1 LRPDSNLRGDRHWN
15 RLSSTCTTLPSP
27 LSVTERGESPSLGHH
42 HPHHRLHG
50 QHRSPRPVTLRRNG
64 RFAKSLREVLWVEEV
79 PVLYGISFD
88 GRCHSRIITSS
99 HPIADRR
106 TITWGPPPP
115 QYLPHSNNAPPPPT
129 PLGAISSSHQSCL
142 LPRVRFRA
150 ITVIFRPWEQ
160 RSLPRPPALRAIPRS
175 TRIVPLA
182 IPLDASLT
190 RLDIVNVHALDF
202 FTPRLL

>member
-1 LRPDSNLRGDRHWN
+1 
-15 RLSSTCTTLPSP
+15 
-27 LSVTERGESPSLGHH
+27 
-42 HPHHRLHG
+42 
-50 QHRSPRPVTLRRNG
+50 
-64 RFAKSLREVLWVEEV
+64 VEEV

-99 HPIADRR
+99 HPIPDRR
-106 TITWGPPPP
+106 TITWPPTHPFP
-115 QYLPHSNNAPPPPT
+115 FLYLPHSNNAPPPPPPPI

-150 ITVIFRPWEQ
+150 ITVISRPWGQ
-160 RSLPRPPALRAIPRS
+160 RSLPRPRAWRAITRS

-190 RLDIVNVHALDF
+190 RLDIVNVHVLDF